1 MWGENNLLK
10 IIVSNI
16 QNMLSYIYVICQV
29 IVWVCH
35 LKDKTGLPKNSKMV
49 KRALGSRELEVPTM
63 AEGSFMHLDD
73 LVKGFEFPFLN

>member
-1 MWGENNLLK
+1 
-10 IIVSNI
+10 
-16 QNMLSYIYVICQV
+16 
-29 IVWVCH
+29 
-35 LKDKTGLPKNSKMV
+35 MV